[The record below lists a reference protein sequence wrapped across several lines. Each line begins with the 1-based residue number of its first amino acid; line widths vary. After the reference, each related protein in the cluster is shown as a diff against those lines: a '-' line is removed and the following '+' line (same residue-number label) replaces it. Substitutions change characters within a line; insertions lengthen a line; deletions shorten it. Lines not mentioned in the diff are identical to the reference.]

1 MKGRCS
7 RNQIGLTLL
16 KLMFSALEQRYL
28 NFFKLCVLLLNYE
41 FNLGFFECLGCLN
54 AGQATNM
61 FAISPSTLEF
71 VIFRLCFKSF
81 RFSQPSS

>member
-1 MKGRCS
+1 
-7 RNQIGLTLL
+7 
-16 KLMFSALEQRYL
+16 MFSALEQRYL